1 MATLKELI
9 KKDPAI
15 KSITSAFDPKE
26 MKKRAVEGA
35 FSGEGILSAYIRGQ
49 LGVKGKKGAT
59 AEKTSSGVASPEFTS
74 NLKSIADSAMS
85 LPVIAR
91 YMKVLALNM
100 IKLAVAG
107 KGGKKG
113 RQSKQRE
120 EGTVQAEYKKDMD
133 FFKAQD
139 AEEAKIE
146 AERAKSKT
154 SPTQEGTKSEKPK
167 EEGGIL
173 DTILQFFKGGIL
185 NAIKEIFNP
194 ANLLSIFKK
203 VFIIAT
209 IFASLFEGITA
220 AFNKFKETGS
230 IKDAIIAGLGAIL
243 DFLTFGLFGEDNVKK
258 MFKAVEDFIN
268 PIIQSIS
275 ETITAIKDWVAN
287 NIGIPKIGF
296 KVLGKEVA
304 IGPWY
309 PFKNDPTS
317 EEPQKTQT
325 PVVADV
331 KGDSSTPA
339 AAGTES
345 KPGSMSD
352 YSAGAK
358 ALQEKYGNVSANESS
373 PTFELPKDAAE
384 AQKLIVEQASKV
396 LGMPLPDPEKM
407 AKEGTTGSPELDKT
421 IKEQIEGVIKEKKL
435 EPQPASGG
443 GGGEV
448 SAGGSS
454 TGGGGGEVSAGGSS
468 STGQDVSPS
477 PSGAEPAMSGESLSN
492 ASADIAEQQRMESS
506 ADVGNQMNNSSVTNN
521 SSSEGKEPKPQIAD
535 VYDTE
540 FAKLLAA

>member
-9 KKDPAI
+9 KKDPTI
-15 KSITSAFDPKE
+15 KSLTTAFDPKE
-26 MKKRAVEGA
+26 MKKKAVEGA

-154 SPTQEGTKSEKPK
+154 SPTQEGTKPEKPK

-287 NIGIPKIGF
+287 NIGIPRIGF
-296 KVLGKEVA
+296 KVLGKEMA

-309 PFKNDPTS
+309 PFKADPTS
-317 EEPQKTQT
+317 VEPQKTQT

-339 AAGTES
+339 AAGIES
-345 KPGSMSD
+345 EPGSMSD

-373 PTFELPKDAAE
+373 PTFELPKNAAE

-407 AKEGTTGSPELDKT
+407 AKDGTTGSPELDRT
-421 IKEQIEGVIKEKKL
+421 IQEQIESVIKEKKL
-435 EPQPASGG
+435 EPQSTTGGGTGGTVSAAGGGG

-448 SAGGSS
+448 SAAGGGS
-454 TGGGGGEVSAGGSS
+454 GSES
-468 STGQDVSPS
+468 ITPS
-477 PSGAEPAMSGESLSN
+477 PAGAEPSMSGEQIAG
-492 ASADIAEQQRMESS
+492 ASTDIAEQQRMESA

-521 SSSEGKEPKPQIAD
+521 SGSEGKEPKPQIAD

>member
-9 KKDPAI
+9 KKNPTI
-15 KSITSAFDPKE
+15 KSLTTAFDPKE
-26 MKKRAVEGA
+26 MKKKAVEGA

-49 LGVKGKKGAT
+49 LGVKDKKGAT

-85 LPVIAR
+85 LPMIAKN
-91 YMKVLALNM
+91 MKVLALNM

-113 RQSKQRE
+113 RQSKEKE
-120 EGTVQAEYKKDMD
+120 EGSVQAEYKKDMD

-154 SPTQEGTKSEKPK
+154 SPTPMKESK
-167 EEGGIL
+167 EEDSSGLLG
-173 DTILQFFKGGIL
+173 
-185 NAIKEIFNP
+185 AIWNIIKTGLIAAIAYIFTP
-194 ANLLSIFKK
+194 ANLLKILGK

-209 IFASLFEGITA
+209 IFASLFQGITD
-220 AFNKFKETGS
+220 AFNKWKETGS
-230 IKDAIIAGLGAIL
+230 IKDAIITGLGSIL

-331 KGDSSTPA
+331 KDDSSTPA

-345 KPGSMSD
+345 KSGSMSD

-373 PTFELPKDAAE
+373 PTFELPKNAAE

-407 AKEGTTGSPELDKT
+407 AKDGTTGSPELDRT
-421 IKEQIEGVIKEKKL
+421 IQEQIESVIKEKKL
-435 EPQPASGG
+435 EPQSTTGGGTGGTVSAAGGGG

-448 SAGGSS
+448 SAAGGGS
-454 TGGGGGEVSAGGSS
+454 GSES
-468 STGQDVSPS
+468 ITPS
-477 PSGAEPAMSGESLSN
+477 PAGAEPSMSGEQIAG
-492 ASADIAEQQRMESS
+492 ASTDIAEQQRMESA

-521 SSSEGKEPKPQIAD
+521 SGSEGKEPKPQIAD

>member
-100 IKLAVAG
+100 IKLAVAN

-154 SPTQEGTKSEKPK
+154 SPTPMKESK
-167 EEGGIL
+167 EEDSSGLLG
-173 DTILQFFKGGIL
+173 
-185 NAIKEIFNP
+185 AIWNIIKTGLIAAIAYIFTP
-194 ANLLSIFKK
+194 ANLLKILGK

-209 IFASLFEGITA
+209 IFASLFQGITD
-220 AFNKFKETGS
+220 AFNKWKETGS
-230 IKDAIIAGLGAIL
+230 IKDAIITGLGSIL

-275 ETITAIKDWVAN
+275 ETVTAIKDWVAN

-296 KVLGKEVA
+296 KVLGRDVS

-331 KGDSSTPA
+331 KGSSSTPA
-339 AAGTES
+339 AGGTES
-345 KPGSMSD
+345 KSGSMSD

-358 ALQEKYGNVSANESS
+358 ALQEKYGNISANESS

-407 AKEGTTGSPELDKT
+407 IKEGTTGSPQLDKT

-454 TGGGGGEVSAGGSS
+454 TGQA
-468 STGQDVSPS
+468 VSPS

>member
-9 KKDPAI
+9 KKNPTI
-15 KSITSAFDPKE
+15 KSLTTAFDPKE
-26 MKKRAVEGA
+26 MKKKAVEGA

-49 LGVKGKKGAT
+49 LGVKDKKGAT

-85 LPVIAR
+85 LPMIAKN
-91 YMKVLALNM
+91 MKVLALNM

-113 RQSKQRE
+113 RQSKEKE
-120 EGTVQAEYKKDMD
+120 EGSVQAEYKKDMD

-154 SPTQEGTKSEKPK
+154 SPTPMKESK
-167 EEGGIL
+167 EEDSSGLLG
-173 DTILQFFKGGIL
+173 
-185 NAIKEIFNP
+185 AIWNIIKTGLIAAIAYIFTP
-194 ANLLSIFKK
+194 ANLLKILGK

-209 IFASLFEGITA
+209 IFASLFQGITD
-220 AFNKFKETGS
+220 AFNKWKETGS
-230 IKDAIIAGLGAIL
+230 IKDAIITGLGSIL

-317 EEPQKTQT
+317 VEPQKTQT

-345 KPGSMSD
+345 KSGSMSD

-407 AKEGTTGSPELDKT
+407 AKEGTTGSPELDRT
-421 IKEQIEGVIKEKKL
+421 IQEQIESVIKEKKL
-435 EPQPASGG
+435 EPQSTTGGGTGGTVSAAGGGG

-448 SAGGSS
+448 SAAGGGS
-454 TGGGGGEVSAGGSS
+454 GSES
-468 STGQDVSPS
+468 ITPS
-477 PSGAEPAMSGESLSN
+477 PAGAEPSMSGEQIAG
-492 ASADIAEQQRMESS
+492 ASTDIAEQQRMESA

-521 SSSEGKEPKPQIAD
+521 SGSEGKEPKPQIAD

>member
-9 KKDPAI
+9 KKNPTI
-15 KSITSAFDPKE
+15 KSLTTAFDPKE
-26 MKKRAVEGA
+26 MKKKAVEGA

-49 LGVKGKKGAT
+49 LGVKDKKGAT

-85 LPVIAR
+85 LPMIAKN
-91 YMKVLALNM
+91 MKVLALNM

-113 RQSKQRE
+113 RQSKEKE
-120 EGTVQAEYKKDMD
+120 EGSVQAEYKKDMD

-154 SPTQEGTKSEKPK
+154 SPTPMKESK
-167 EEGGIL
+167 EEDSSGLLG
-173 DTILQFFKGGIL
+173 
-185 NAIKEIFNP
+185 AIWNIIKTGLIAAIAYIFTP
-194 ANLLSIFKK
+194 ANLLKILGK

-209 IFASLFEGITA
+209 IFASLFQGITD
-220 AFNKFKETGS
+220 AFNKWKETGS
-230 IKDAIIAGLGAIL
+230 IKDAIITGLGSIL

-317 EEPQKTQT
+317 VEPQKTQT

-345 KPGSMSD
+345 KSGSMSD

-407 AKEGTTGSPELDKT
+407 AKEGTTGSPELDRT
-421 IKEQIEGVIKEKKL
+421 IQEQIESVIKEKKL
-435 EPQPASGG
+435 EPQSTTGGGAGGSVSAAGG
-443 GGGEV
+443 GGGE
-448 SAGGSS
+448 
-454 TGGGGGEVSAGGSS
+454 GGEVSAAGGGSGS
-468 STGQDVSPS
+468 ESITPS
-477 PSGAEPAMSGESLSN
+477 PAGAEPSMSGEQIAG
-492 ASADIAEQQRMESS
+492 ASTDIAEQQRMESA

-521 SSSEGKEPKPQIAD
+521 SGSEGKEPKPQIAD

>member
-9 KKDPAI
+9 KKNPTI
-15 KSITSAFDPKE
+15 KSLTTAFDPKE
-26 MKKRAVEGA
+26 MKKKAVEGA

-49 LGVKGKKGAT
+49 LGVKDKKGAT

-85 LPVIAR
+85 LPMIAKN
-91 YMKVLALNM
+91 MKVLALNM

-113 RQSKQRE
+113 RQSKEKE
-120 EGTVQAEYKKDMD
+120 EGSVQAEYKKDMD

-154 SPTQEGTKSEKPK
+154 SPTPMKESK
-167 EEGGIL
+167 EEDSSGLLGATWNIIKTGL
-173 DTILQFFKGGIL
+173 IA
-185 NAIKEIFNP
+185 AIAYIFTP
-194 ANLLSIFKK
+194 ANLLKILGK

-209 IFASLFEGITA
+209 IFASLFQGITD
-220 AFNKFKETGS
+220 AFNKWKETGS
-230 IKDAIIAGLGAIL
+230 IKDAIITGLGSIL

-317 EEPQKTQT
+317 VEPQKTQT

-345 KPGSMSD
+345 KSGSMSD

-407 AKEGTTGSPELDKT
+407 AKEGTTGSPELDRT
-421 IKEQIEGVIKEKKL
+421 IQEQIESVIKEKKL
-435 EPQPASGG
+435 EPQSTTGGGAGGSVSAAGGGG

-448 SAGGSS
+448 SAAGGGS
-454 TGGGGGEVSAGGSS
+454 GSES
-468 STGQDVSPS
+468 ITPS
-477 PSGAEPAMSGESLSN
+477 PAGAEPSMSGEQIAG
-492 ASADIAEQQRMESS
+492 ASTDIAEQQRMESA

-521 SSSEGKEPKPQIAD
+521 SGSEGKEPKPQIAD

>member
-9 KKDPAI
+9 KKNPTI
-15 KSITSAFDPKE
+15 KSLTTAFDPKE
-26 MKKRAVEGA
+26 MKKKAVEGA

-49 LGVKGKKGAT
+49 LGVKDKKGAT

-85 LPVIAR
+85 LPMIAKN
-91 YMKVLALNM
+91 MKVLALNM

-113 RQSKQRE
+113 RQSKEKE
-120 EGTVQAEYKKDMD
+120 EGSVQAEYKKDMD

-154 SPTQEGTKSEKPK
+154 SPTPMKESK
-167 EEGGIL
+167 EEDSSGLLG
-173 DTILQFFKGGIL
+173 
-185 NAIKEIFNP
+185 AIWNIIKTGLIAAIAYIFTP
-194 ANLLSIFKK
+194 ANLLKILGK

-209 IFASLFEGITA
+209 IFASLFQGITD
-220 AFNKFKETGS
+220 AFNKWKETGS
-230 IKDAIIAGLGAIL
+230 IKDAIITGLGSIL

-331 KGDSSTPA
+331 KDDSSTPA

-345 KPGSMSD
+345 KSGSMSD

-407 AKEGTTGSPELDKT
+407 AKEGTTGSPELDRT
-421 IKEQIEGVIKEKKL
+421 IQEQIESVIKEKKL
-435 EPQPASGG
+435 EPQSTTGGGTGGTVSAAGGGG

-448 SAGGSS
+448 SAAGGGS
-454 TGGGGGEVSAGGSS
+454 GSES
-468 STGQDVSPS
+468 ITPS
-477 PSGAEPAMSGESLSN
+477 PAGAEPSMSGEQIAG
-492 ASADIAEQQRMESS
+492 ASTDIAEQQRMESA

-521 SSSEGKEPKPQIAD
+521 SGSEGKEPKPQIAD

>member
-9 KKDPAI
+9 KKNPTI
-15 KSITSAFDPKE
+15 KSLTTAFDPKE
-26 MKKRAVEGA
+26 MKKKAVEGA

-49 LGVKGKKGAT
+49 LGVKDKKGAT

-85 LPVIAR
+85 LPMIAKN
-91 YMKVLALNM
+91 MKVLALNM

-113 RQSKQRE
+113 RQSKEKE
-120 EGTVQAEYKKDMD
+120 EGSVQAEYKKDMD

-154 SPTQEGTKSEKPK
+154 SPTPMKESK
-167 EEGGIL
+167 EEDSSGLLG
-173 DTILQFFKGGIL
+173 
-185 NAIKEIFNP
+185 AIWNIIKTGLIAAIAYIFTP
-194 ANLLSIFKK
+194 ANLLKILGK

-209 IFASLFEGITA
+209 IFASLFQGITD
-220 AFNKFKETGS
+220 AFNKWKETGS
-230 IKDAIIAGLGAIL
+230 IKDAIITGLGSIL

-325 PVVADV
+325 PVVANV
-331 KGDSSTPA
+331 KDDSSTPA

-345 KPGSMSD
+345 KSGSMSD

-373 PTFELPKDAAE
+373 PTFELPKNAAE

-407 AKEGTTGSPELDKT
+407 AKDGTTGSPELDRT
-421 IKEQIEGVIKEKKL
+421 IQEQIESVIKEKKL
-435 EPQPASGG
+435 EPQSTTGGGTGGTVSAAGGGG

-448 SAGGSS
+448 SAAGGGS
-454 TGGGGGEVSAGGSS
+454 GSES
-468 STGQDVSPS
+468 ITPS
-477 PSGAEPAMSGESLSN
+477 PAGAEPSMSGEQIAG
-492 ASADIAEQQRMESS
+492 ASTDIAEQQRMESA

-521 SSSEGKEPKPQIAD
+521 SGSEGKEPKPQIAD

>member
-9 KKDPAI
+9 KKNPTI
-15 KSITSAFDPKE
+15 KSLTTAFDPKE
-26 MKKRAVEGA
+26 MKKKAVEGA

-49 LGVKGKKGAT
+49 LGVKDKKGAT

-85 LPVIAR
+85 LPMIAKN
-91 YMKVLALNM
+91 MKVLALNM

-113 RQSKQRE
+113 RQSKEKE
-120 EGTVQAEYKKDMD
+120 EGSVQAEYKKDMD

-154 SPTQEGTKSEKPK
+154 SPTPMKESK
-167 EEGGIL
+167 EEDSSGLLG
-173 DTILQFFKGGIL
+173 
-185 NAIKEIFNP
+185 AIWNIIKTGLIAAIAYIFTP
-194 ANLLSIFKK
+194 ANLLKILGK

-209 IFASLFEGITA
+209 IFASLFQGITD
-220 AFNKFKETGS
+220 AFNKWKETGS
-230 IKDAIIAGLGAIL
+230 IKDAIITGLGSIL

-331 KGDSSTPA
+331 KDDSSTPA

-345 KPGSMSD
+345 KSGSMSD

-407 AKEGTTGSPELDKT
+407 AKEGTTGSPELDRT
-421 IKEQIEGVIKEKKL
+421 IQEQIESVIKEKKL
-435 EPQPASGG
+435 EPQSTTGG
-443 GGGEV
+443 GAGGSVSAAGGGGEGGEV
-448 SAGGSS
+448 SAAGGGS
-454 TGGGGGEVSAGGSS
+454 GSES
-468 STGQDVSPS
+468 ITPS
-477 PSGAEPAMSGESLSN
+477 PAGAEPSMSGEQIAG
-492 ASADIAEQQRMESS
+492 ASTDIAEQQRMESA

-521 SSSEGKEPKPQIAD
+521 SGSEGKEPKPQIAD

>member
-9 KKDPAI
+9 KKDPTI
-15 KSITSAFDPKE
+15 KSLTTAFDPKE
-26 MKKRAVEGA
+26 MKKKAVEGA

-49 LGVKGKKGAT
+49 LGVKDKKGAT

-85 LPVIAR
+85 LPMIAKN
-91 YMKVLALNM
+91 MKVLALNM

-113 RQSKQRE
+113 RQSKEKE
-120 EGTVQAEYKKDMD
+120 EGSVQAEYKKDMD

-154 SPTQEGTKSEKPK
+154 SPTPMKESK
-167 EEGGIL
+167 EEDSSGLLG
-173 DTILQFFKGGIL
+173 
-185 NAIKEIFNP
+185 AIWNIIKTGLIAAIAYIFTP
-194 ANLLSIFKK
+194 ANLLKILGK

-209 IFASLFEGITA
+209 IFASLFQGITD
-220 AFNKFKETGS
+220 AFNKWKETGS
-230 IKDAIIAGLGAIL
+230 IKDAIITGLGSIL

-287 NIGIPKIGF
+287 NIGIPRIGF
-296 KVLGKEVA
+296 KVLGKEMA

-309 PFKNDPTS
+309 PFKADPTS
-317 EEPQKTQT
+317 VEPQKTQT

-339 AAGTES
+339 AAGIES
-345 KPGSMSD
+345 ESGSMSD

-407 AKEGTTGSPELDKT
+407 AKEGTTGSPELDRT
-421 IKEQIEGVIKEKKL
+421 IQEQIESVIKEKKL
-435 EPQPASGG
+435 EPQSTTGGGTGGTVSAAGGGG

-448 SAGGSS
+448 SAAGGGS
-454 TGGGGGEVSAGGSS
+454 GSES
-468 STGQDVSPS
+468 ITPS
-477 PSGAEPAMSGESLSN
+477 PAGAEPSMSGEQIAG
-492 ASADIAEQQRMESS
+492 ASTDIAEQQRMESA

-521 SSSEGKEPKPQIAD
+521 SGSEGKEPKPQIAD

>member
-100 IKLAVAG
+100 IKLAVAN

-154 SPTQEGTKSEKPK
+154 SPTPMKESK
-167 EEGGIL
+167 EEDSSGLLG
-173 DTILQFFKGGIL
+173 
-185 NAIKEIFNP
+185 AIWNIIKTGLIAAIAYIFTP
-194 ANLLSIFKK
+194 ANLLKILGK

-209 IFASLFEGITA
+209 IFASLFQGITD
-220 AFNKFKETGS
+220 AFNKWKETGS
-230 IKDAIIAGLGAIL
+230 IKDAIITGLGSIL

-275 ETITAIKDWVAN
+275 ETVTAIKDWVAN
-287 NIGIPKIGF
+287 NVGIPKIGF
-296 KVLGKEVA
+296 KVLGRDVS

-331 KGDSSTPA
+331 KGSSSTPA
-339 AAGTES
+339 AGGTES
-345 KPGSMSD
+345 KSGSMSD

-358 ALQEKYGNVSANESS
+358 ALQEKYGNTSANESS
-373 PTFELPKDAAE
+373 PTFELPKNAAE

-407 AKEGTTGSPELDKT
+407 IKEGTTGSPQLDKT

-443 GGGEV
+443 GGGEI
-448 SAGGSS
+448 
-454 TGGGGGEVSAGGSS
+454 SAGGSS
-468 STGQDVSPS
+468 STGQAVSPS
-477 PSGAEPAMSGESLSN
+477 PSGAEPSMSGESLSN